1 MKFNRSGRIPFSTS
15 KRGRETEVAKRNRGG
30 IEEVPDRNFK
40 FLASPPSFG
49 VWLHCAHQRESKHQE
64 ERCPLREGGGP
75 RVYLRVFTWHD
86 PVTPTPLYPSP
97 SSLGQDENGE
107 DTMAKRRIRG
117 KSVHTER
124 TLTRTVDT
132 YIYIYIYTHTMTN
145 GPR

>member
-75 RVYLRVFTWHD
+75 RVYLRVFTWRD
-86 PVTPTPLYPSP
+86 PVTPTPLSP
-97 SSLGQDENGE
+97 FPLLARPGRKWRGYDGKTQD
-107 DTMAKRRIRG
+107 KREKRP
-117 KSVHTER
+117 H
-124 TLTRTVDT
+124 
-132 YIYIYIYTHTMTN
+132 
-145 GPR
+145 